1 MRENQPVLDDNIG
14 AQGLARPPL
23 VTRHAS
29 LVTPVPPAARAE
41 RLTRHYRRGAEVVRA
56 LDGVDLTIERGEL
69 AAIVGPSG
77 SGKSTLM
84 NLLGCM
90 DRPTAGRLWIA
101 GEEVAGLGDAGLTRM
116 RRAHIGF
123 IFQQFHLL
131 PTLTVLENV
140 LLPATFGG
148 GRRPSKV
155 DSRPS
160 LVYRPSSF
168 SSPKEHARELLRR
181 VGLEGRLH
189 HRPSQLSGGEMQ
201 RVAVARSLIN
211 DPELLLA
218 DEPTGNLDTEASAV
232 VLDIIRDLN
241 AGGLTVLLVTH
252 NPELAACTRRVIRL
266 RDGRIVEDTR
276 I

>member
-1 MRENQPVLDDNIG
+1 MKREQPAIASELQPRG
-14 AQGLARPPL
+14 MSHSPL
-23 VTRHAS
+23 VTGHSS
-29 LVTPVPPAARAE
+29 LVTAARAE
-41 RLTRHYRRGAEVVRA
+41 ALTRHYQRGAEAVRA
-56 LDGVDLTIERGEL
+56 LEGVDLTIDRGEL
-69 AAIVGPSG
+69 AAIVAPSG

-101 GEEVAGLGDAGLTRM
+101 GEEVARLGDAGLTRM

-123 IFQQFHLL
+123 IFQHFHLL

-140 LLPATFGG
+140 LLPASFGEPSTG
-148 GRRPSKV
+148 FWGRKRESGSVAAK
-155 DSRPS
+155 R
-160 LVYRPSSF
+160 
-168 SSPKEHARELLRR
+168 ARALLAR
-181 VGLEGRLH
+181 VGLGHRLN

-211 DPELLLA
+211 QPELLLA

-232 VLDIIRDLN
+232 VLDIFRDLN
-241 AGGLTVLLVTH
+241 ADGLTILLVTH
-252 NPELAACTRRVIRL
+252 NPELAARTRRVIRL

-276 I
+276 G

>member
-1 MRENQPVLDDNIG
+1 VE
-14 AQGLARPPL
+14 
-23 VTRHAS
+23 
-29 LVTPVPPAARAE
+29 E
-41 RLTRHYRRGAEVVRA
+41 VRA
-56 LDGVDLTIERGEL
+56 LDGVDLTIEQGEF

-140 LLPATFGG
+140 LLPASFGDGRRQAAGDRRRTTVRRNFGSDDCRLPPVASPAARARDLLTCVGLG
-148 GRRPSKV
+148 GR
-155 DSRPS
+155 
-160 LVYRPSSF
+160 
-168 SSPKEHARELLRR
+168 LRH
-181 VGLEGRLH
+181 L
-189 HRPSQLSGGEMQ
+189 PSQLSGGEMQ
-201 RVAVARSLIN
+201 RVAVARALIN
-211 DPELLLA
+211 QPRLLLA
-218 DEPTGNLDTEASAV
+218 DEPTGNLDSEASAV
-232 VLDIIRDLN
+232 VLEIFRDLN
-241 AGGLTVLLVTH
+241 ADGLTVLLVTH
-252 NPELAACTRRVIRL
+252 DTELAARARRIIRL
-266 RDGRIVEDTR
+266 RDGRVGEDGR

>member
-1 MRENQPVLDDNIG
+1 MTQLISREEIAV
-14 AQGLARPPL
+14 A
-23 VTRHAS
+23 
-29 LVTPVPPAARAE
+29 PPAARAE
-41 RLTRHYRRGAEVVRA
+41 GLCKHYRRGVEDVRA
-56 LDGVDLTIERGEL
+56 LDGVDLTLEQGEF

-90 DRPTAGRLWIA
+90 DQPTAGRLWIA

-116 RRAHIGF
+116 RRTHIGF

-140 LLPATFGG
+140 LLPASFGD
-148 GRRPSKV
+148 GRRKSEVGSTAKSGCLPFSRPTTDHRLPTT
-155 DSRPS
+155 DSR
-160 LVYRPSSF
+160 
-168 SSPKEHARELLRR
+168 ARELLAR
-181 VGLEGRLH
+181 VGLGGRLN

-211 DPELLLA
+211 SPRLLLA
-218 DEPTGNLDTEASAV
+218 DEPTGNLDSEASAV
-232 VLDIIRDLN
+232 VLEIFRDLN
-241 AGGLTVLLVTH
+241 ADGLTVLLVTH
-252 NPELAACTRRVIRL
+252 NPELAARARRVVRL
-266 RDGRIVEDTR
+266 RDGRVVEDRR

>member
-1 MRENQPVLDDNIG
+1 VIQLVSREEIG
-14 AQGLARPPL
+14 I
-23 VTRHAS
+23 
-29 LVTPVPPAARAE
+29 VPPAARAE
-41 RLTRHYRRGAEVVRA
+41 CLTRCYRRGAEEVRA
-56 LDGVDLTIERGEL
+56 LDGVDLTLGQGEL

-101 GEEVAGLGDAGLTRM
+101 GEEVAGLGDAGLTHM

-140 LLPATFGG
+140 LLPASL
-148 GRRPSKV
+148 GRRVKGVGCRVGTVRYPTPYTLHPTPSE
-155 DSRPS
+155 R
-160 LVYRPSSF
+160 
-168 SSPKEHARELLRR
+168 ARELLGR
-181 VGLEGRLH
+181 VGLGGRLS

-201 RVAVARSLIN
+201 RVAIARSLIN
-211 DPELLLA
+211 GPRLLLA
-218 DEPTGNLDTEASAV
+218 DEPTGNLDSEASRV
-232 VLDIIRDLN
+232 VLEIFRDLN
-241 AGGLTVLLVTH
+241 AEGLTVLLVTH
-252 NPELAACTRRVIRL
+252 NPELAARTRRVIRL
-266 RDGRIVEDTR
+266 RDGRIVEDVR

>member
-1 MRENQPVLDDNIG
+1 MNRSDCREAAVRDAGTEDVVLDVLIESS
-14 AQGLARPPL
+14 APPPP
-23 VTRHAS
+23 S
-29 LVTPVPPAARAE
+29 LRLCGELLEIPAARAE
-41 RLTRHYRRGAEVVRA
+41 GLTKCYRRGVEEVRA
-56 LDGVDLTIERGEL
+56 LDGVELTLEAGEFV
-69 AAIVGPSG
+69 AVVGPSG

-140 LLPATFGG
+140 LLPASFGG
-148 GRRPSKV
+148 RKV
-155 DSRPS
+155 DGS
-160 LVYRPSSF
+160 
-168 SSPKEHARELLRR
+168 ARARVLLER
-181 VGLEGRLH
+181 VGLGRRLH

-201 RVAVARSLIN
+201 RVAVARALIN
-211 DPELLLA
+211 SPKLLLA

-232 VLDIIRDLN
+232 VLDLFRALH
-241 AGGLTVLLVTH
+241 AEGLTVVLVTH
-252 NPELAACTRRVIRL
+252 NPELAARAGRVIRL
-266 RDGRIVEDTR
+266 RDGRIAEDTR
-276 I
+276 M

>member
-1 MRENQPVLDDNIG
+1 
-14 AQGLARPPL
+14 
-23 VTRHAS
+23 VTQTLIRQEIDIA
-29 LVTPVPPAARAE
+29 PAARA
-41 RLTRHYRRGAEVVRA
+41 RGLAKQYRRGAEVVRA
-56 LDGVDLTIERGEL
+56 LDGVDLTLERGEF
-69 AAIVGPSG
+69 AAVVGPSG

-101 GEEVAGLGDAGLTRM
+101 GEEVAGLADAALTRM
-116 RRAHIGF
+116 RRAHLGF

-148 GRRPSKV
+148 VRCQASGVRRDRRCQSV
-155 DSRPS
+155 ANLSGSRLTPDAS
-160 LVYRPSSF
+160 RLQRA
-168 SSPKEHARELLRR
+168 KALLER
-181 VGLEGRLH
+181 VGLSARLH

-201 RVAVARSLIN
+201 RVAIARSLIN

-232 VLDIIRDLN
+232 VLDLFRGLN
-241 AGGLTVLLVTH
+241 AEGLTVVLVTH
-252 NPELAACTRRVIRL
+252 NPELAASTRRIIRL
-266 RDGRIVEDTR
+266 RDGRIVEDVR
-276 I
+276 G